1 MGINGVRLIISVY
14 EYFIL
19 TKNKV
24 FQIYMSDTNVITDF
38 KSLILKMCYSLMAG
52 GIVILILSAKS
63 FSPGSVT
70 GKMLAYTA
78 IGVAV
83 ATLMLLVLSDSNLS
97 TADNSFLTIM
107 STVINAFTPF
117 LLLLVVL
124 VGSILTTSMYFDVIT
139 GNPNDSYKTM
149 STISSLFI
157 IIQCILFAYTLTDS
171 MSSTN
176 KIQMSSL
183 DSAKLRLLSIINVI
197 ALLSAFVSLKYYT
210 TDGFM

>member
-1 MGINGVRLIISVY
+1 
-14 EYFIL
+14 
-19 TKNKV
+19 
-24 FQIYMSDTNVITDF
+24 MSDTNVITDF

-78 IGVAV
+78 ISVAV
-83 ATLMLLVLSDSNLS
+83 TTLMLLVLSDSNLS
-97 TADNSFLTIM
+97 TAENSFLTIM
-107 STVINAFTPF
+107 STVLNGFAPF
-117 LLLLVVL
+117 LLLLAVL
-124 VGSILTTSMYFDVIT
+124 VCSILTTSMYFDVIT
-139 GNPNDSYKTM
+139 KNPNESYRTM

-183 DSAKLRLLSIINVI
+183 DSAKLRLLSIINGI
-197 ALLSAFVSLKYYT
+197 ALFSSFVSLKYYT

>member
-1 MGINGVRLIISVY
+1 
-14 EYFIL
+14 
-19 TKNKV
+19 
-24 FQIYMSDTNVITDF
+24 MSDTNVMVDF
-38 KSLILKMCYSLMAG
+38 KSLMLKMCYSLMSG

-63 FSPGSVT
+63 FSSKSVK
-70 GKMLAYTA
+70 GKMLAYTSIA
-78 IGVAV
+78 VAV

-107 STVINAFTPF
+107 SNVLSGFTPF
-117 LLLLVVL
+117 LLFLVVL
-124 VGSILTTSMYFDVIT
+124 VGSIVITSMYFDVIT
-139 GNPNDSYKTM
+139 HKPNDSYKSM

-171 MSSTN
+171 MASNN

-183 DSAKLRLLSIINVI
+183 DSAKLRLLSIINVV
-197 ALLSAFVSLKYYT
+197 ALFSAFVSIKYYT

>member
-1 MGINGVRLIISVY
+1 
-14 EYFIL
+14 
-19 TKNKV
+19 
-24 FQIYMSDTNVITDF
+24 MSDTNVITDF

-63 FSPGSVT
+63 FSSGSVS
-70 GKMLAYTA
+70 GKMLAYTSIA
-78 IGVAV
+78 VAV
-83 ATLMLLVLSDSNLS
+83 ATLMLLVLSDANLS
-97 TADNSFLTIM
+97 TAEKSFFTIM
-107 STVINAFTPF
+107 STVINGFTPF
-117 LLLLVVL
+117 LLLLGVL
-124 VGSILTTSMYFDVIT
+124 VGSIITTSMYFDVIT
-139 GNPNDSYKTM
+139 RNPNDSYKTM

-171 MSSTN
+171 MASTN

-183 DSAKLRLLSIINVI
+183 DSAKLRLLSIVNVI

>member
-1 MGINGVRLIISVY
+1 
-14 EYFIL
+14 
-19 TKNKV
+19 
-24 FQIYMSDTNVITDF
+24 MSETNVIADF
-38 KSLILKMCYSLMAG
+38 KSLMLKMCYSLMAG
-52 GIVILILSAKS
+52 GIVILMLSAKS
-63 FSPGSVT
+63 FSSGSVK

-78 IGVAV
+78 ISVAV
-83 ATLMLLVLSDSNLS
+83 ATLMLVVLSDSNLS
-97 TADNSFLTIM
+97 TGENSFFTIV
-107 STVINAFTPF
+107 STVVNGFTPF

-124 VGSILTTSMYFDVIT
+124 VGSMLTNSMYFDVIT

-171 MSSTN
+171 IARTN

-183 DSAKLRLLSIINVI
+183 DSAKLRLLSIINLI

-210 TDGFM
+210 TDGFI

>member
-1 MGINGVRLIISVY
+1 
-14 EYFIL
+14 
-19 TKNKV
+19 
-24 FQIYMSDTNVITDF
+24 MSDTNVMVDF

-63 FSPGSVT
+63 FSSGSVT

-78 IGVAV
+78 IAVAV

-97 TADNSFLTIM
+97 TADNSFFTII
-107 STVINAFTPF
+107 STVLNGFSPF

-124 VGSILTTSMYFDVIT
+124 IGSILITSMYFNVIT
-139 GNPNDSYKTM
+139 KNPNDSYKTM

-171 MSSTN
+171 MASTN

-210 TDGFM
+210 TDGFR

>member
-1 MGINGVRLIISVY
+1 MK
-14 EYFIL
+14 

-63 FSPGSVT
+63 FSSGSVT

-78 IGVAV
+78 IAVAV

-107 STVINAFTPF
+107 STVLNGFTPF
-117 LLLLVVL
+117 LLMLVVL

-139 GNPNDSYKTM
+139 GGKANDSYKTM

-171 MSSTN
+171 MASTN